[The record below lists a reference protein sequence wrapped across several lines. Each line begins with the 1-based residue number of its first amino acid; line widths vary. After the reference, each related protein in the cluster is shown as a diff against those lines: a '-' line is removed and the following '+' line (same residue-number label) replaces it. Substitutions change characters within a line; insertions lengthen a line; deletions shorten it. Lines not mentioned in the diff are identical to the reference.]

1 VTCSLEFK
9 CLLHKSFVSSLAC
22 HNKVCHC
29 YFVSDVVCSEITE
42 LKFLHGVCVS
52 VSVCVSAPNA
62 RRCRTICH
70 KARHLKHRLN
80 AFDTF
85 LEALLLTYVFVM
97 HSQTAVQTCYFLTP
111 RLHHD
116 AGSEIAIGKQQKS
129 PL

>member
-1 VTCSLEFK
+1 
-9 CLLHKSFVSSLAC
+9 
-22 HNKVCHC
+22 
-29 YFVSDVVCSEITE
+29 
-42 LKFLHGVCVS
+42 
-52 VSVCVSAPNA
+52 
-62 RRCRTICH
+62 
-70 KARHLKHRLN
+70 LN

-129 PL
+129 MQADNNPMLNQEH